1 MYVKSGSPVTLHCQI
16 SSYLQAPSYVE
27 WILNGTQLI
36 RVKMV
41 GTSSST
47 AKSYNQQQQQQ
58 STSSPY
64 ILSLVCVCVFHFKSY
79 NGGFYSPCRK
89 CNCNNV
95 RVEIEILIV
104 SKVIRLFCANLMV
117 AARRAG
123 LCFNPLLSY
132 CCITAGCNLVS
143 HQIVSSSERFN
154 NNCSLRY

>member
-16 SSYLQAPSYVE
+16 SSYLQAPSHVE

-47 AKSYNQQQQQQ
+47 AKSYNQQQQQ

-64 ILSLVCVCVFHFKSY
+64 IISCVCACVFHFKSY
-79 NGGFYSPCRK
+79 NGGFYSPCRT
-89 CNCNNV
+89 CNCHNV
-95 RVEIEILIV
+95 RVESEILIV

-117 AARRAG
+117 AARRVG
-123 LCFNPLLSY
+123 FFFNPLLSY
-132 CCITAGCNLVS
+132 CCITADSNFVS
-143 HQIVSSSERFN
+143 HQIVPSSGRFN
-154 NNCSLRY
+154 NNCSPRY